1 MIGISAGTSR
11 VGGALSAL
19 RHAAAGIEDAM
30 LAPIGDPYTQRV
42 EKLVQESSCWSP
54 ACLRCGGV
62 IHETEVATPEGC
74 GRCVSRRLAW
84 SRCVRLGTYDN
95 ELRLMIHQ
103 FKFERWI
110 WLGERLGAMFGE
122 RLRAALDEAGVEARD
137 ARIVPVATSFR
148 RRMERNLDH
157 TLVLSRAASRA
168 SGVPV
173 LGLLTKRHRP
183 SQLSVPVS
191 ERRANVRQAFRCR
204 PFESRRF
211 RVLVLLDDVM
221 TSGATMS
228 AACRTVREAAT
239 GDCPMLWAGVLA
251 VPVAGNDARNR

>member
-1 MIGISAGTSR
+1 MS
-11 VGGALSAL
+11 
-19 RHAAAGIEDAM
+19 DAV
-30 LAPIGDPYTQRV
+30 LTPIGEPFTQRV
-42 EKLVQESSCWSP
+42 EQLRQESSCWSP
-54 ACLRCGGV
+54 ACPRCGGV
-62 IHETEVATPEGC
+62 IHEAEMATPEGC
-74 GRCVSRRLAW
+74 GRCASRRLAW

-122 RLRAALDEAGVEARD
+122 RLRAALDEAGIQPD
-137 ARIVPVATSFR
+137 QARIVPVATSFR

-183 SQLSVPVS
+183 SQLSVPIS
-191 ERRANVRQAFRCR
+191 ERRANVRLAFRCR

-211 RVLVLLDDVM
+211 RVLALLDDVM

-228 AACRTVREAAT
+228 AACRTVLESASGEPPAV
-239 GDCPMLWAGVLA
+239 WAGVLA
-251 VPVAGNDARNR
+251 VPGAGNNARDR